1 MIAELLEF
9 LDHSGSARTLG
20 LGTDRRTAFVVVD
33 SLMQNLP
40 KHSAKSMGYGPDCPS
55 ANACLGTPLR
65 SLRPQDTPP
74 PTRTGPSPIGKAWP
88 KRVLA
93 GASAPP
99 WGLGVLDEA
108 PRPHPHRRRQALL
121 RLESPPLGAYFGYPL
136 DPPGDWPCA
145 TKGLGQSRCDAR

>member
-1 MIAELLEF
+1 MAGSNPPSRSCRGAHWNRCYTIAELLEF

-20 LGTDRRTAFVVVD
+20 LGTDRRTAFLVVD

-74 PTRTGPSPIGKAWP
+74 TREDRAFSDWKA
-88 KRVLA
+88 A
-93 GASAPP
+93 ASAPTSAILWIALEIGP
-99 WGLGVLDEA
+99 ARQSDSARAGVGRQGGFVDFAELFLQIGLL
-108 PRPHPHRRRQALL
+108 
-121 RLESPPLGAYFGYPL
+121 YF
-136 DPPGDWPCA
+136 
-145 TKGLGQSRCDAR
+145 

>member
-40 KHSAKSMGYGPDCPS
+40 KHSSKSMGYGPDCPS

-74 PTRTGPSPIGKAWP
+74 THEDRAFSDGKAAAAAP
-88 KRVLA
+88 T
-93 GASAPP
+93 SAILWIALEIGPLRDKGTRP
-99 WGLGVLDEA
+99 EPVGRQGSSVDFAELFLQIGLL
-108 PRPHPHRRRQALL
+108 
-121 RLESPPLGAYFGYPL
+121 YF
-136 DPPGDWPCA
+136 
-145 TKGLGQSRCDAR
+145 